1 MMILLLIIIVAV
13 FLKPGPGHFFA
24 AERVYKVS
32 GVHKG
37 GLVKGG
43 LAMRHVFNLHVKN
56 GT

>member
-1 MMILLLIIIVAV
+1 MAKARAKGFFVQTPVGGDSKVA
-13 FLKPGPGHFFA
+13 FQ
-24 AERVYKVS
+24 S

-43 LAMRHVFNLHVKN
+43 LAIRQVFNSHIKS